1 MAIYLAAKEM
11 WRLKGR
17 FLLIASVIALIT
29 LLVLFVAAL
38 AEGLGSGNRQ
48 YIEKLNADLI
58 AYKANTNLSVQTSRL
73 DRPTAQDIRRV
84 AGVRDVGQISASTA
98 TVVKSAA
105 GGSTGTADGVNVS
118 ILGVEPGR
126 PGEPPVLAGRQ
137 LSDISAREA
146 LIDRNTAQR
155 TNLKVGDT
163 ITLKTIQGTKEQFYD
178 LRVVGITDGRSFF
191 LQPSVILPHLT
202 WERVRPGVVNI
213 NNSQLVSNIVAIQ
226 LLNPNDAV
234 AMAQT
239 IQNQVGD
246 LQVVDLKT
254 AYTATPG
261 YKEQQNTLDT
271 QRYFALIIGILVV
284 GGFFQIQTLQK
295 VPQIGMLKA
304 IGASNWI
311 VALTALAQ
319 IVLVTII
326 GVGIGTAL
334 SLGLSLTFPPTFPI
348 VFTGSAVVAAVLA
361 LLVIG
366 PLGGLVSIRYALQV
380 EPLTA
385 IGLGG

>member
-1 MAIYLAAKEM
+1 MPFYLAAKEM

-17 FLLIASVIALIT
+17 FLLIAAVIALIT

-38 AEGLGSGNRQ
+38 AEGLGNGNRE

-58 AYKANTNLSVQTSRL
+58 AYKADVNLSVQTSRL

-84 AGVRDVGQISASTA
+84 RGVRDVGQISASTA
-98 TVVKSAA
+98 TVVLS
-105 GGSTGTADGVNVS
+105 DGKPDVNVS

-126 PGEPPVLAGRQ
+126 PGEPPVTQGKQ
-137 LSDISAREA
+137 LDDLSAREA
-146 LIDRNTAQR
+146 LLDRNTALR

-163 ITLKTIQGTKEQFYD
+163 LTLKTIQGTKEQFYD
-178 LRVVGITDGRSFF
+178 VRVVGITDGRSFF

-202 WERVRPGVVNI
+202 WERIRPGVVNV
-213 NNSQLVSNIVAIQ
+213 NTSQMVSNIVAIQ
-226 LLNPNDAV
+226 LQNPNDQA
-234 AMAQT
+234 AMAKEIEQ
-239 IQNQVGD
+239 QVGD
-246 LQVVDLKT
+246 LQVVDLQT

-271 QRYFALIIGILVV
+271 QRYFAFIIGILVV

-304 IGASNWI
+304 IGASNWV
-311 VALTALAQ
+311 VAFAALAQ
-319 IVLVTII
+319 IVLVTTL
-326 GVGIGTAL
+326 GVAMGTAL
-334 SLGLSLTFPPTFPI
+334 SLALSLTFPPTFPI
-348 VFTGSAVVAAVLA
+348 VFTGSAVFAAVVA
-361 LLVIG
+361 LLLIG
-366 PLGGLVSIRYALQV
+366 PIGGLVSIRYALRV

-385 IGLGG
+385 IGFGA

>member
-1 MAIYLAAKEM
+1 MPIYLAAKEM

-29 LLVLFVAAL
+29 TLVLFVAAL

-58 AYKANTNLSVQTSRL
+58 AYKAKTDLSVQTSRL
-73 DRPTAQDIRRV
+73 DRPTAQEIRRV
-84 AGVRDVGQISASTA
+84 PGVREVGQISASNA
-98 TVVKSAA
+98 SVVLPNKPNN
-105 GGSTGTADGVNVS
+105 VNVS

-126 PGEPPVLAGRQ
+126 PGEPPVVQGRQ
-137 LSDISAREA
+137 LSDLNAREA
-146 LIDRNTAQR
+146 LIDRNTALR
-155 TNLKVGDT
+155 TQLKVGDT
-163 ITLKTIQGTKEQFYD
+163 LTLKTIQGTKEQFND
-178 LRVVGITDGRSFF
+178 VRVVGITDGRSFF

-202 WERVRPGVVNI
+202 WERVRPGVVNL
-213 NNSQLVSNIVAIQ
+213 NQSQMVSNIVAIQ
-226 LLNPNDAV
+226 LVNPADAKTV
-234 AMAQT
+234 AQAIEQE
-239 IQNQVGD
+239 VGD
-246 LQVVDLKT
+246 LQVVDLST
-254 AYTATPG
+254 AYSATPG

-271 QRYFALIIGILVV
+271 QRYFAFIIGILVV

-304 IGASNWI
+304 VGASNWT
-311 VALTALAQ
+311 VALTALLQ

-326 GVGIGTAL
+326 GVAIGTIL
-334 SLGLSLTFPPTFPI
+334 SLGLSLTFPPTIPI
-348 VFTGSAVVAAVLA
+348 VFTGSAVVGAVIS
-361 LLVIG
+361 LLLIG
-366 PLGGLVSIRYALQV
+366 PIGGLVSIRYALQV

>member
-17 FLLIASVIALIT
+17 FLLIAAVIALIT

-38 AEGLGSGNRQ
+38 AEGLGSGNRE

-58 AYKANTNLSVQTSRL
+58 AYKDNTDLSVQTSRI
-73 DRPTAQDIRRV
+73 DRPTAQEIRRV

-98 TVVKSAA
+98 SVVLPNGANS
-105 GGSTGTADGVNVS
+105 VNVS

-126 PGEPPVLAGRQ
+126 PGEPPVVNGRQ

-146 LIDRNTAQR
+146 LLDRNTALR

-163 ITLKTIQGTKEQFYD
+163 VTLKTIQGTKEQFYD

-202 WERVRPGVVNI
+202 WERIRPGVVNI

-226 LLNPNDAV
+226 LLNPNDKA

-239 IQNQVGD
+239 IQKQVAD
-246 LQVVDLKT
+246 VQVVDLKT

-271 QRYFALIIGILVV
+271 ERYFAFIIGILVV
-284 GGFFQIQTLQK
+284 GGFFQIQMLQK

-304 IGASNWI
+304 IGASNGV

-319 IVLVTII
+319 IVLVTMI
-326 GVGIGTAL
+326 GVAIGTAL
-334 SLGLSLTFPPTFPI
+334 ALGLSLTFPPTFPI
-348 VFTGSAVVAAVLA
+348 VFTGSAVVAAVIS

-366 PLGGLVSIRYALQV
+366 PVGGLVSIRYALRV

>member
-1 MAIYLAAKEM
+1 MPIYLAAKEM

-38 AEGLGSGNRQ
+38 AEGLGSGNRE

-58 AYKANTNLSVQTSRL
+58 AYKAETNLSVQTSRL
-73 DRPTAQDIRRV
+73 NRPTAQEIRRV
-84 AGVRDVGQISASTA
+84 PGVRDVGQISSASA
-98 TVVKSAA
+98 SVVLPNNP
-105 GGSTGTADGVNVS
+105 TNVNVS

-126 PGEPPVLAGRQ
+126 PGEPPVLQGRQ
-137 LSDISAREA
+137 LSDLSAREA
-146 LIDRNTAQR
+146 LIDRNTALR

-163 ITLKTIQGTKEQFYD
+163 ITLKTIQGTNEEFYD

-202 WERVRPGVVNI
+202 WERVRPGVVNLRT
-213 NNSQLVSNIVAIQ
+213 SQMVSNIVAVQ
-226 LLNPNDAV
+226 LVNPGDAA
-234 AMAQT
+234 AMAKT
-239 IQNQVGD
+239 IAQQVSD
-246 LQVVDLKT
+246 VELADLKT
-254 AYTATPG
+254 AYQATPG

-271 QRYFALIIGILVV
+271 QRYFAFIIGVLVV

-304 IGASNWI
+304 IGASNWV
-311 VALTALAQ
+311 VALTALFQ
-319 IVLVTII
+319 IVLVTIL
-326 GVGIGTAL
+326 GVAIGTIL

-348 VFTGSAVVAAVLA
+348 VFTGTAVLAAVLS
-361 LLVIG
+361 LLLIG
-366 PLGGLVSIRYALQV
+366 PLAGVLSIRYALRV

>member
-1 MAIYLAAKEM
+1 MPIYLAAKEM

-38 AEGLGSGNRQ
+38 AEGLGSGNRE

-58 AYKANTNLSVQTSRL
+58 AYKAETNLSVQTSRIN
-73 DRPTAQDIRRV
+73 RPTAQEIRRV
-84 AGVRDVGQISASTA
+84 PGVRDVGQISSASA
-98 TVVKSAA
+98 SVVLPNN
-105 GGSTGTADGVNVS
+105 STNVNVS

-126 PGEPPVLAGRQ
+126 PGEPPVLQGRQ
-137 LSDISAREA
+137 LSDLSARET
-146 LIDRNTAQR
+146 LIDRNTALR

-163 ITLKTIQGTKEQFYD
+163 LTLKTIQGTNEEFYD

-202 WERVRPGVVNI
+202 WERVRPGVVNLR
-213 NNSQLVSNIVAIQ
+213 NSQMVSNIVAVQ
-226 LLNPNDAV
+226 LVNPSDAA
-234 AMAQT
+234 AMAKT
-239 IQNQVGD
+239 IAQQVGD
-246 LQVVDLKT
+246 VELADLKT
-254 AYTATPG
+254 AYQATPG

-271 QRYFALIIGILVV
+271 QRYFAFIIGVLVV

-304 IGASNWI
+304 IGASNWT
-311 VALTALAQ
+311 VALTALFQ
-319 IVLVTII
+319 IVLVTIL
-326 GVGIGTAL
+326 GVAIGTIL

-348 VFTGSAVVAAVLA
+348 VFTGTAVLAAVLS
-361 LLVIG
+361 LLLIG
-366 PLGGLVSIRYALQV
+366 PLAGVLSIRYALRV

>member
-1 MAIYLAAKEM
+1 MPIYLAAKEM

-38 AEGLGSGNRQ
+38 AEGLGSGNRE

-58 AYKANTNLSVQTSRL
+58 VYKAETNLSVQTSRL
-73 DRPTAQDIRRV
+73 NRPTAQEIRRV
-84 AGVRDVGQISASTA
+84 PGVRDVGQISSASA
-98 TVVKSAA
+98 SVVLPNNP
-105 GGSTGTADGVNVS
+105 TNVNVS

-126 PGEPPVLAGRQ
+126 PGEPPVLQGRQ
-137 LSDISAREA
+137 LSDLSAREA
-146 LIDRNTAQR
+146 LIDRNTALR

-163 ITLKTIQGTKEQFYD
+163 ITLKTIQGTNEEFYD

-202 WERVRPGVVNI
+202 WERVRPGVVNLRT
-213 NNSQLVSNIVAIQ
+213 SQMVSNIVAVQ
-226 LLNPNDAV
+226 LVNPGDAA
-234 AMAQT
+234 AMAKT
-239 IQNQVGD
+239 IAQQVSD
-246 LQVVDLKT
+246 VELADLKT
-254 AYTATPG
+254 AYQATPG

-271 QRYFALIIGILVV
+271 QRYFAFIIGVLVV

-304 IGASNWI
+304 IGASNWV
-311 VALTALAQ
+311 VALTALFQ
-319 IVLVTII
+319 IVLVTIL
-326 GVGIGTAL
+326 GVAIGTIL

-348 VFTGSAVVAAVLA
+348 VFTGTAVLAAVLS
-361 LLVIG
+361 LLLIG
-366 PLGGLVSIRYALQV
+366 PLAGILSIRYALRV